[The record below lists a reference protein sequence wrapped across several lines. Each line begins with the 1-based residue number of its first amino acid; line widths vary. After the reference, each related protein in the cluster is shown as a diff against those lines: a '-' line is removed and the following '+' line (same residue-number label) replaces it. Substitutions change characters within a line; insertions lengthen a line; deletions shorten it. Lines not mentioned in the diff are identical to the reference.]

1 MIYTLKTITR
11 KKEKPPSSRRIF
23 RRKTKAYMLIIK
35 YALRVTTSLADI
47 PSASL
52 TISSVSQSG

>member
-1 MIYTLKTITR
+1 
-11 KKEKPPSSRRIF
+11 
-23 RRKTKAYMLIIK
+23 MLIIK